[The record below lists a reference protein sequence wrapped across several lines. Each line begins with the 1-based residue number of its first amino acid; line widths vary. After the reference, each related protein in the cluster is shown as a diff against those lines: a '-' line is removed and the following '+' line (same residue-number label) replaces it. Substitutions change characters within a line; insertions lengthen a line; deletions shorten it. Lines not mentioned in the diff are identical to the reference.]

1 MTLNEV
7 GKMAG
12 VSRMTVSRYFNG
24 GYVGEESRAKIEK
37 IVQETGFRP
46 SAQAKAL
53 KTRKTETIGV
63 MISSLDSALLVNV
76 INLLHASMEA
86 AGYQIL
92 IMRYLQSKQLLIQQI
107 RNLIA
112 KGVDGLIVSLVVA
125 DDEIKKELELCPV
138 PVVCFGPMGL
148 EGISSVI
155 HDDNSGLALI
165 VDELVKRGHKEIGC
179 LGPDFDSQMSSVRI
193 SAIQCEM
200 KRKGLPVRKDWFLQ
214 CRDDT
219 ATHYEIGRRLAAEVI
234 SLSSM
239 PTAMIALSDQIAIG
253 ALAVLAKAGVKVPVQ
268 LAITGYGN
276 IDVGS
281 FLNPALTTVDMN
293 LQEIV
298 DKITFL
304 LLEQINKNQKIVEK
318 VHVKPLLIV
327 RESI

>member
-219 ATHYEIGRRLAAEVI
+219 ATH
-234 SLSSM
+234 
-239 PTAMIALSDQIAIG
+239 
-253 ALAVLAKAGVKVPVQ
+253 
-268 LAITGYGN
+268 
-276 IDVGS
+276 
-281 FLNPALTTVDMN
+281 
-293 LQEIV
+293 
-298 DKITFL
+298 
-304 LLEQINKNQKIVEK
+304 
-318 VHVKPLLIV
+318 
-327 RESI
+327 

>member
-1 MTLNEV
+1 
-7 GKMAG
+7 
-12 VSRMTVSRYFNG
+12 
-24 GYVGEESRAKIEK
+24 
-37 IVQETGFRP
+37 
-46 SAQAKAL
+46 
-53 KTRKTETIGV
+53 

>member
-234 SLSSM
+234 SLPSM
-239 PTAMIALSDQIAIG
+239 PTAMIALSDQIAT
-253 ALAVLAKAGVKVPVQ
+253 GVKVPVQ

-318 VHVKPLLIV
+318 IHVKPLLIV

>member
-24 GYVGEESRAKIEK
+24 GYVSEESRAKIEK

-63 MISSLDSALLVNV
+63 IVSSLDSVLLVNV
-76 INLLHASMEA
+76 INLLHASMES

-107 RNLIA
+107 RNLVA
-112 KGVDGLIVSLVVA
+112 KGVDGLVVSLVVA
-125 DDEIKKELELCPV
+125 DDDIRKELEVCPI
-138 PVVCFGPMGL
+138 PVVCFGSMGL
-148 EGISSVI
+148 EGISSVV
-155 HDDNSGLALI
+155 HDDNGGLAMI
-165 VDELVKRGHKEIGC
+165 VDELVKRGHKEIGV
-179 LGPDFDSQMSSVRI
+179 LGPDFESQMTKVRFA
-193 SAIQCEM
+193 AIQSEM
-200 KRKGLPVRKDWFLQ
+200 QRMGLQIREAWFLS
-214 CRDDT
+214 CKDD
-219 ATHYEIGRRLAAEVI
+219 AITHYEIGKRLAAKV
-234 SLSSM
+234 LRMPAM
-239 PTAMIALSDQIAIG
+239 PTAVLAVSDQIAIG
-253 ALAVLAKAGVKVPVQ
+253 ALAVFTKAGVKIPEQ
-268 LAITGYGN
+268 LAVAGYGN

-281 FLNPALTTVDMN
+281 FLNPTLTTVDMN

-298 DKITFL
+298 DKITLL
-304 LLEQINKNQKIVEK
+304 LLEQIDKNQKTAKKIAVP
-318 VHVKPLLIV
+318 PLLVI